1 MAYAIQDRFWKHV
14 RKQSDGCWVW
24 TASLDD
30 GYGRFRIS
38 PYERVYAHVWLYERE
53 KGLIPDGYV
62 VDHTCRNRACVNP
75 NHLEAVTGA
84 ENTRR
89 GASAPGKNARKTHC
103 HRGHEFTADNT
114 IWKGSRRNCREC
126 RRLDRE
132 AKWKAVQKSRKWPGP
147 AGYLLARSG
156 KGKKPT
162 AAQIAK
168 DRKKGMTWEEIGL
181 KYGYAESTIRK
192 YAKMG

>member
-1 MAYAIQDRFWKHV
+1 MAYGAIQDRFWKHV

-53 KGLIPDGYV
+53 IGAVPDGYV

-75 NHLEAVTGA
+75 AHLEAVTSA

-89 GASAPGKNARKTHC
+89 GASTPGQNARKTHC
-103 HRGHEFTADNT
+103 HRGHEFTAANT

-132 AKWKAVQKSRKWPGP
+132 AKRQAVQKRQPKRPH
-147 AGYLLARSG
+147 
-156 KGKKPT
+156 
-162 AAQIAK
+162 AAQIAR
-168 DRKKGMTWEEIGL
+168 DRKKGLTWQEIGE
-181 KYGYAESTIRK
+181 KYGVAESTIRK
-192 YAKMG
+192 YAKR